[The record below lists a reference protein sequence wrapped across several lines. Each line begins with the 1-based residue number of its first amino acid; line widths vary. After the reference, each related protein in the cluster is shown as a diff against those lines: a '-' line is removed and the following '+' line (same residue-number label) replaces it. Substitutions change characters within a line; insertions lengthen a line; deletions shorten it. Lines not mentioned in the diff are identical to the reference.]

1 MRHRS
6 MHILMVVLVVLG
18 VVLASPARAGAVLAR
33 SAGSR
38 ILGPTAIWTSKDTTS
53 PVFHPLG
60 APMPSAGLVNVRVGF
75 QITEISGTCRA
86 RPALRYSN
94 DGVNWNAD
102 VAIDVTTLNYAT
114 TDTPVYGTA
123 YVDILALATPGAWVQ
138 FGMQAANANV
148 STGTGLCNATLRI
161 EQKEK

>member
-6 MHILMVVLVVLG
+6 MYILMAVLVVLG
-18 VVLASPARAGAVLAR
+18 VILASPARAGAVLAR

-38 ILGPTAIWTSKDTTS
+38 MLGPTAIWTNNTTT
-53 PVFHPLG
+53 PVFHPMG
-60 APMPSAGLVNVRVGF
+60 APTPSAGLVNVRVGF
-75 QITEISGTCRA
+75 QITELSGPCRA
-86 RPALRYSN
+86 RPALRFSN

-102 VAIDVTTLNYAT
+102 VAIDATNLNY
-114 TDTPVYGTA
+114 DTAGSPVYGTA

-138 FGMQAANANV
+138 FGMQAANATGG
-148 STGTGLCNATLRI
+148 TGTGLCNATLRI